1 MNILVTGGAGYIGS
15 VVVEELIRDS
25 HEVTV
30 YDNLSKGHRESVA
43 PGAEFVHAEL
53 LDSETLTNTLLQR
66 KIEAVIHMAADSL
79 VGESVAKPHKYYQNN
94 VVAGLRMLEA
104 MCKTGVTQL
113 VFSST
118 AAVYGEPVKQPIEE
132 CDPTGPTNTYGETKL
147 AFERALHWYSR
158 AYNFRY
164 VSLRYFNAA
173 GATERCGEYH
183 DPETHLIPIVLQV
196 AAGERD
202 QVEIYGDD
210 YPTPDG
216 SCVRDYIHV
225 IDLARAHILALNIL
239 DKKSAIYNLGCGG
252 EGYSVR
258 EVIDIARE
266 ITGKQIPLKV
276 GPRRPGDPAVLI
288 ASSKEI
294 KRDLGWS
301 PRFGDLRLIIE
312 SAWTLM
318 QRKEIDRA
326 LSAEAFSGSKA

>member
-15 VVVEELIRDS
+15 VVVEQLMGDG

-43 PGAEFVHAEL
+43 PGAEFVQAEL
-53 LDSETLTNTLLQR
+53 LDSETLTATLLKR

-79 VGESVAKPHKYYQNN
+79 VGESVEKPHKYYQNN
-94 VVAGLRMLEA
+94 VVAGLAMLEA
-104 MCKTGVTQL
+104 MRKAGVARL

-132 CDPTGPTNTYGETKL
+132 TDPTGPTNTYGETKL
-147 AFERALHWYSR
+147 AFERALHWYSQ

-164 VSLRYFNAA
+164 VALRYFNAA
-173 GATERCGEYH
+173 GATEHCGEYH

-196 AAGERD
+196 AAGKR
-202 QVEIYGDD
+202 QHVEIYGDD
-210 YPTPDG
+210 YPTTDG

-225 IDLARAHILALNIL
+225 VDLARAHILALNIL
-239 DKKSAIYNLGCGG
+239 DQKCAVYNLGCGG
-252 EGYSVR
+252 DGYSVR
-258 EVIDIARE
+258 EVVEIARE
-266 ITGKQIPLKV
+266 VTGKEIPIKV

-288 ASSKEI
+288 ASSDQI
-294 KRDLGWS
+294 KKDLGWS

-312 SAWTLM
+312 SAWTLI
-318 QRKEIDRA
+318 QIKEMDRA
-326 LSAEAFSGSKA
+326 VPLAEASA